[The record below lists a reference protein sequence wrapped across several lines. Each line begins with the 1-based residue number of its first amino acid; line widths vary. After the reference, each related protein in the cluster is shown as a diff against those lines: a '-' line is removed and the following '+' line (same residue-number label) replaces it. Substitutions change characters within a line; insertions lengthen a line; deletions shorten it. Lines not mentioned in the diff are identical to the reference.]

1 MSITIPIAPAH
12 SPGSARDTESGEEVA
27 SVVPT
32 PSDQVPAIIDRA
44 RAAQRVW
51 GATSIKERQ
60 AIIRQWYMAIAKQAE
75 PWARLVSREIGKPYA
90 EALAGDI
97 VSSLDCIRWTVNNM
111 PRALASERI
120 GPSWQ
125 RALFLPA
132 ARVHW
137 APYGVIGMIGTWNYP
152 MYLNAPPMAQALAAG
167 NAVVW
172 KPSELAPLCGAAL
185 GDSLRAAP
193 FPEGLITTLQG
204 GTDVGRALV
213 NSPIDKAMFTGGAE
227 TGRRVIAELAARG
240 IPSLAELSGFDAA
253 IVLPDSPID
262 STAKALAWASFVGC
276 GQTCIAVKRIF
287 TVGDPLPLANAI
299 ATIARSL
306 VVGDPS
312 SPTTDIGPMINTTAR
327 DRFHRMIQNSVAAG
341 FGPVV
346 VIRAASD
353 AEEAVS
359 LANKSSYALAASVWS
374 ADMAV
379 ARALARQLHAGMVSI
394 NDAVT
399 PASHAAAPFGGAK
412 ASGFGRTKGLHGLR
426 EFLQPQTQIDRKPGG
441 FRPQLF
447 PYASGSFTIRF
458 LKVYLR
464 IFHGTP

>member
-1 MSITIPIAPAH
+1 
-12 SPGSARDTESGEEVA
+12 
-27 SVVPT
+27 
-32 PSDQVPAIIDRA
+32 
-44 RAAQRVW
+44 
-51 GATSIKERQ
+51 
-60 AIIRQWYMAIAKQAE
+60 
-75 PWARLVSREIGKPYA
+75 
-90 EALAGDI
+90 
-97 VSSLDCIRWTVNNM
+97 
-111 PRALASERI
+111 
-120 GPSWQ
+120 
-125 RALFLPA
+125 
-132 ARVHW
+132 
-137 APYGVIGMIGTWNYP
+137 VIGMIGTWNYP

-341 FGPVV
+341 GQVLAGGTPIDGPGAYYPPTLILAPNQEAEDALSGCFGPVV